1 MVTFQVASSLPT
13 AVRTYFVLLA
23 NLAVGSTQVRKQL
36 NRQAAAGGK
45 KS

>member
-13 AVRTYFVLLA
+13 AVRTYSVLLA
-23 NLAVGSTQVRKQL
+23 NLAAAGSQVRKQL
-36 NRQAAAGGK
+36 NEQAAANGK